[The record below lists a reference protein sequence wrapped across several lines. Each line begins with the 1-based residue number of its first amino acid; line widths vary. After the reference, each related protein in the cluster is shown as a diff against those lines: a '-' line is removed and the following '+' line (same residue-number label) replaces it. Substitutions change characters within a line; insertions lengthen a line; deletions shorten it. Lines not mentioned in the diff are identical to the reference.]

1 MKNPGNKLLLVLL
14 ISALIFNSC
23 SAVEGIFKAGMSV
36 GVFVVVAFIVVI
48 FFIIYKMRS
57 KK

>member
-14 ISALIFNSC
+14 FSTLIFNSC

-36 GVFVVVAFIVVI
+36 GIFMVIAIIVVI